1 MGYTVSPLPGQS
13 EFGAVV
19 TGFKPEMLDDQK
31 IRKDLYDLWIDK
43 GLIVFK
49 DCSGTELQIRLSEV
63 FGEPE
68 VHPLLRNVDVPR
80 EDKLIINIDQ
90 DAGGHYIVDGKERAG
105 WLAWHKDSMYTDK
118 INHGGILWAIEVPEE
133 GGETGFIDQ
142 VAAYNALPEDLK
154 KRIEGLRLVA
164 TDEDWSHG
172 EGPDVRGSLL
182 DLLVAATGRGVAC
195 DGLTGD
201 GVATLRERC
210 S

>member
-1 MGYTVSPLPGQS
+1 MGYTVSQLPGQS
-13 EFGAVV
+13 EFGAVI
-19 TGFKPEMLDDQK
+19 TGFTPEMIDDPK
-31 IRKDLYDLWIDK
+31 VRKDLYDLWIDK

-49 DCSGTELQIRLSEV
+49 DLSGLDTQIRLSEV

-90 DAGGHYIVDGKERAG
+90 DAGGHYMVDGEERAG

-118 INHGGILWAIEVPEE
+118 INHGGILSAIEVPER

-154 KRIEGLRLVA
+154 KRIEGLNVIYKFTIDSWESKFGHKPESRVSL
-164 TDEDWSHG
+164 TDVMVKISD
-172 EGPDVRGSLL
+172 DY
-182 DLLVAATGRGVAC
+182 
-195 DGLTGD
+195 
-201 GVATLRERC
+201 
-210 S
+210 